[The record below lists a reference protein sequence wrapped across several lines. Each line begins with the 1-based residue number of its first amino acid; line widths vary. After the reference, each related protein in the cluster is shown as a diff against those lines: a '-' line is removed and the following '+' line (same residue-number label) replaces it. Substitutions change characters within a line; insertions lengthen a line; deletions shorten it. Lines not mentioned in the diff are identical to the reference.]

1 MFKIGDFSKLTL
13 VSVRMLR
20 YYDELGLLKP
30 AEVDR
35 FTGYR
40 YYSATQISNLN
51 KIVKLRDMGFLIAE
65 IAEILEASTDH
76 QRLLLKL
83 EEKQREIQ
91 QGIAYENEKLDKL
104 EQMIKSIGMES
115 VGMNYEVT
123 IKSIPSCKV
132 VSLREIIPQY
142 NMEGQLWMKLG
153 EFMEEKK
160 LQCIPPGFA
169 IYHDMEFKES
179 DVDVEVAIGVE
190 NLLEDQGVFKFRET
204 EAVPSM
210 ASMMVP
216 GPFENIAPA
225 YNALAE
231 WVEKN
236 NYDMNG
242 AARQIC
248 HKGPWNENS
257 SEDYLTEVLMPV
269 RKR

>member
-30 AEVDR
+30 AQVDS

-40 YYSATQISNLN
+40 YYSAKQISSLN

-65 IAEILEASTDH
+65 IAEILEASNNH

-83 EEKQREIQ
+83 EEKQKQIQ
-91 QGIAYENEKLDKL
+91 QNISHENEKLNKL
-104 EQMIKSIGMES
+104 EQMIVSIGMES
-115 VGMNYEVT
+115 VSMNYEVT
-123 IKSIPSCKV
+123 IKTIPSCKV

-142 NMEGQLWMKLG
+142 DMEGQLWMKLG
-153 EFMEEKK
+153 GFMEEQK
-160 LQCIPPGFA
+160 LLCIPPGFA
-169 IYHDMEFKES
+169 IYHDMEYKES

-190 NLLEDQGVFKFRET
+190 NILEDQGVFKFRET
-204 EAVPSM
+204 EAVPNM

-236 NYDMNG
+236 EYKIDG

-257 SEDYLTEVLMPV
+257 SENYLTEVMFPV
-269 RKR
+269 HKR